1 MTGERAADPS
11 VFLLGPT
18 ASGKTG
24 AACALVERLPLEI
37 VSVDSALVYRG
48 LDIGAARPDE
58 DTLQRAPHHLIGLV
72 DPGTP
77 YSAGRFR
84 DDALAAMQAIRSQGR
99 VPLLA
104 GGTMMYFHAL
114 EHGLAAMPPADPGVR
129 EDLERE
135 RAERG
140 LDALHAELA
149 EVDPDAA
156 ARIHPNDPQR
166 IQRALEVYRSTGCP
180 ISDFQA
186 ESPGLPDHLLRLAIA
201 PSDRS
206 RLHER
211 IERRFDTMLEQ
222 GLVEEVERLRN
233 RPGLHP
239 DLPSMRAVGYRQVWQ
254 YLDGEIDRNEM
265 RDRAIAATRQLA
277 RRQLTW
283 LRRMDGVEWFDS
295 EDPGLAE
302 RLCARVEAFLDE
314 GNDEKTGTANERE

>member
-1 MTGERAADPS
+1 MSDSRTADPA

-18 ASGKTG
+18 ASGKTD
-24 AACALVERLPLEI
+24 AARALVERLPLAI

-58 DTLQRAPHHLIGLV
+58 ETLRRAPHRLIGLV
-72 DPGTP
+72 DPETP

-84 DDALAAMQAIRSQGR
+84 DDALAAMRAIRSQGR

-114 EHGLAAMPPADPGVR
+114 EHGLAAMPPADPEVR
-129 EDLERE
+129 AELERE
-135 RAERG
+135 TAERG
-140 LDALHAELA
+140 LAVLHAELDD
-149 EVDPDAA
+149 VDPDAA

-166 IQRALEVYRSTGCP
+166 VQRALEVYRSTGRP

-186 ESPGLPDHLLRLAIA
+186 NSPGLSDRLLRLAIA
-201 PSDRS
+201 PADRS

-211 IERRFDTMLEQ
+211 IERRFDAMLEQ
-222 GLVEEVERLRN
+222 GLVEEVQRLRE
-233 RPGLHP
+233 RPGMHA

-254 YLDGEIDRNEM
+254 YLDGDCDWQKM
-265 RDRAIAATRQLA
+265 RERGIVATRQLA

-283 LRRMDGVEWFDS
+283 LRRMEGVEWFDS
-295 EDPGLAE
+295 EAPDLAD
-302 RLCARVEAFLDE
+302 RLCALVAEFLSGGDQKE
-314 GNDEKTGTANERE
+314 GTANERE